1 MEAKCKQCV
10 TMAFY
15 TKMLNEATRDIVNER
30 KSGTAKSKNGA
41 FLSRHPAPMQRDII
55 IVCGMYCGWTNTR
68 IANIAATS
76 PNKVRLIRR
85 KFERAPGLLFNLPIL
100 EPLTTLDKNK
110 KGNRRPVLFYQCGF
124 CGLIFKGPNNKPG
137 RRHVA
142 THVLSEQIVRV
153 RGID

>member
-1 MEAKCKQCV
+1 
-10 TMAFY
+10 
-15 TKMLNEATRDIVNER
+15 MLDRATSDIMNAR
-30 KSGTAKSKNGA
+30 KTGLTISKNGA
-41 FLSRHPAPMQRDII
+41 FLSRHPLPMQRDII

-85 KFERAPGLLFNLPIL
+85 KFERAPALLFNLPIL
-100 EPLTTLDKNK
+100 TALNTLDKNK
-110 KGNRRPVLFYQCGF
+110 KGNRRLVLFYQCAL

-142 THVLSEQIVRV
+142 THVLPEQIVRV